1 MQMWECENELS
12 IIILNYYEA
21 GAIAIIKLFLRRTL
35 VRFVHASTLFLLT
48 RMVLIEP
55 IACKRLPINRCE
67 RI

>member
-35 VRFVHASTLFLLT
+35 VRFVHASTLFLFS
-48 RMVLIEP
+48 P
-55 IACKRLPINRCE
+55 NSINRINCLQVPTN
-67 RI
+67 